1 MKLWALALLLAIFIH
16 GVAGDGFVRTGRTR
30 FLLNGS
36 PYYANGFNAY
46 WLMYVASDPS
56 QRSKVTAVFRE
67 ASSHGLTV
75 ARTWAFSDGGYR
87 PLQYSPGNYNEQMFQ
102 VSFRIQT
109 DLVSVCYIY
118 SVCFIQLV
126 LSQGMDFV
134 VAEARRFGI
143 KLILSLVNNY
153 ENFGGKKQYVN
164 WARSKG
170 QYLNSD
176 DDFFRNPVVKGFYK
190 NHIRVS
196 QITIFFSVP
205 SVLHKKKKK
214 QRTLEH

>member
-1 MKLWALALLLAIFIH
+1 MALLLAIFIH